1 MLCCGTNPGK
11 PPVTPNFTKVEMS
24 SGTETLETADG
35 GCSFANPQPRCWF
48 TGGKKGQGVYSGY
61 NPPLAL
67 LALLS
72 MHSICSGIA
81 QYPHSHM
88 DAQPSSFSI
97 SKIWLVWPRQLPKV
111 NEAGAGKPSMGTG
124 CQSGVPGPSA
134 TGTTGRFEVMGYMN
148 FRRGKSVVHNPVWLG
163 TLCLWVHRNRGTA
176 TVAQTKGLTN

>member
-1 MLCCGTNPGK
+1 MLCCGTNRGK

-48 TGGKKGQGVYSGY
+48 TGGKKGQGVYRRY
-61 NPPLAL
+61 NPSLAL

-88 DAQPSSFSI
+88 DAQPSSFFI

-111 NEAGAGKPSMGTG
+111 NEVGAGKPSMGTG
-124 CQSGVPGPSA
+124 LSVRCA
-134 TGTTGRFEVMGYMN
+134 GTVCNRNNRQIWSNGIHEFQ
-148 FRRGKSVVHNPVWLG
+148 RRQKCG
-163 TLCLWVHRNRGTA
+163 A
-176 TVAQTKGLTN
+176 